1 MQNSGKPADSGLPY
15 ELMARDPESGDVRAV
30 IDTPA
35 GSRNKYKYDKACR
48 LFRVARVLP
57 EGMSFPHDFGSIPGT
72 CAEDGDPLDVLVLG
86 LAPTFPGCLVNVKL
100 LGILGAVQVERRKRI
115 RNDRLLAAAVTPV
128 NTPALADIGSIDP
141 EQLKAIR
148 HFFES
153 YNRAQGREFRITRTA
168 GRRQAESALARAERR
183 FELTHR

>member
-1 MQNSGKPADSGLPY
+1 MIHLW
-15 ELMARDPESGDVRAV
+15 RDIPPGRHPPDEVTAV
-30 IDTPA
+30 VEIPF
-35 GSRNKYKYDKACR
+35 GSRNKYELDKATG
-48 LFRVARVLP
+48 LMKLDRVLYSAVHYP
-57 EGMSFPHDFGSIPGT
+57 GDYGFIPRT
-72 CAEDGDPLDVLVLG
+72 LHEDGDPLDVLVLG

-168 GRRQAESALARAERR
+168 GRRQAESALKRAERR